1 MELIS
6 GKITEL
12 EDHTE
17 ELDHSVEVN
26 DYFFKK
32 KYELNVKVGHYEKPN
47 LLIIAIKEDESYIR
61 KHR

>member
-26 DYFFKK
+26 E
-32 KYELNVKVGHYEKPN
+32 KYELNVKVGHYERPN